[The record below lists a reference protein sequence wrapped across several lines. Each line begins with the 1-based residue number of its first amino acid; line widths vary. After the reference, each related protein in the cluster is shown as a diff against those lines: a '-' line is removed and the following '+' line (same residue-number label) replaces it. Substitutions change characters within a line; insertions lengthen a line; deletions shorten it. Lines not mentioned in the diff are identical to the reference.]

1 MCMLEIFMVK
11 VTLEG
16 RVLLDISSTDNL
28 VHYFQ
33 SLYGATD
40 LYELKG
46 LQITK
51 YDMAM
56 SNNVREVQ
64 VLKRSSGQH
73 KCFKDHCFAVV
84 LYSIC
89 YSIISPCSYWNSNT
103 LDAIIENGSQLN
115 NTMHNEHSLVAS
127 FAMPDSVKIF
137 GTKINVHINEVSQ
150 GELNNL
156 TKSRISLETL
166 ILRNHTGKTGF

>member
-1 MCMLEIFMVK
+1 MLEIFMVK

-64 VLKRSSGQH
+64 VLKGSGQH

-137 GTKINVHINEVSQ
+137 DTKINVHINEVSQ

-166 ILRNHTGKTGF
+166 ILRNHIGKTGF

>member
-1 MCMLEIFMVK
+1 MGISYCTDNGHFRVCDSHARDVYGK
-11 VTLEG
+11 SHAGGTC
-16 RVLLDISSTDNL
+16 VLLNISSTDNL
-28 VHYFQ
+28 VHYSQ

-40 LYELKG
+40 LYQLKG

-51 YDMAM
+51 YDVAI
-56 SNNVREVQ
+56 SNNVRE

-73 KCFKDHCFAVV
+73 KCYKDHCFAVV

-115 NTMHNEHSLVAS
+115 NRIHSMHCICYPA
-127 FAMPDSVKIF
+127 
-137 GTKINVHINEVSQ
+137 
-150 GELNNL
+150 
-156 TKSRISLETL
+156 
-166 ILRNHTGKTGF
+166 